1 MDCPEQREVH
11 GVEHSSTASESGLVI
26 GETSSVKRVLFA
38 IVPGSEGPSGKVGHL
53 IVNIE

>member
-1 MDCPEQREVH
+1 MDCPERSEVH

-26 GETSSVKRVLFA
+26 GETSSVKLVLFA
-38 IVPGSEGPSGKVGHL
+38 IVPGSEALSGKVGHP

>member
-1 MDCPEQREVH
+1 MDCPERSEVH

-38 IVPGSEGPSGKVGHL
+38 IVLGLEALSGKVGHP